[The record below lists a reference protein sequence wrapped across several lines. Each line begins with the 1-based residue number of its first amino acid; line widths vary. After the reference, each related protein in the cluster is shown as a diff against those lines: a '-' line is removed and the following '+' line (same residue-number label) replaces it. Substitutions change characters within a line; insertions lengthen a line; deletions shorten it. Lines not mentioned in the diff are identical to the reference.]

1 MNPLKLAALA
11 AWAGLIALCL
21 LWELWLAPSSYAPAL
36 VWTLIKLLPLVALT
50 PALLGSGHRVYIHAC
65 LVALLYFSEGVML
78 AWSDPGMVRALAL
91 IEVLLVLVFVAT
103 AALYV
108 RRRREA
114 EATDVKD

>member
-1 MNPLKLAALA
+1 MNRLKLTALA

-21 LWELWLAPSSYAPAL
+21 LWELWLAPSSYAPAA
-36 VWTLIKLLPLVALT
+36 VWTLIKLLPLAALV
-50 PALLGSGHRVYIHAC
+50 PALLGTGYRVYIHGC

-78 AWSDPGMVRALAL
+78 AWSDPGMVRVLAL
-91 IEVLLVLVFVAT
+91 TEVLLVLAFVIP

-114 EATDVKD
+114 EAANA